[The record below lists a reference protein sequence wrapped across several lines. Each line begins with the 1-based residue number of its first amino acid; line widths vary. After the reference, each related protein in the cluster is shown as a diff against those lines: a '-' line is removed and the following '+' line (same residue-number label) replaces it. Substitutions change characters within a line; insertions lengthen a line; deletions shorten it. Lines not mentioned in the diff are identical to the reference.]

1 MTDMNTRPQPLID
14 IESLSKSF
22 PGQVAL
28 NDVSMQ
34 ILPGQIHALVG
45 QNGSGKS
52 TLIKILAGYH
62 QPDPGSVVRLHG
74 DTVDIGSLNPHERAH
89 LHVMHQDLGL
99 VRSLSIMENLALG
112 RGYHTGA
119 LGHISWA
126 KEAARVRTLLAE
138 FNVQA
143 DPRTRVAA
151 LAPADQAIV
160 ALIRALQDWGDGEWG
175 VLVLDEPTASLPK
188 PEVDRLFAAVRRVA
202 QRGGGVIF
210 VSHRLDEVFDLA
222 DYVTVLRDGRV
233 VGSQLLSELDQG
245 KLIELIVGRAV
256 DDLYTAPPEP
266 KSEVAVHTE
275 NLAGENLIDLDL
287 TVRRGEV
294 VGIAGLVGSG
304 RDEVASLLFGAK
316 KPVRGEV
323 RIDGKTVGGPR
334 GAIIAGMALVPA
346 DRKGLGCIP
355 EHTVR
360 ENVVLPRLGPFG
372 RFWLRRGAE
381 RSEAAH
387 WVSEVDVRPG
397 DPERRIITL
406 SGGNQQKAVLARWLR
421 TSPSVLVLDEP
432 TQGVDVGAKA
442 SIYELLAKSAEGGT
456 AVIMCSSDAEELA
469 HVCDRVLVLRGG
481 KVATEL
487 SGGSLTSDRI
497 VQEILS

>member
-1 MTDMNTRPQPLID
+1 MTEPTSRQQPLID

-28 NDVSMQ
+28 NNVSMQ

-62 QPDPGSVVRLHG
+62 QPDPGAIVRLHG
-74 DTVDIGSLNPHERAH
+74 EAVDIGSLNPHERAH

-99 VRSLSIMENLALG
+99 VGSLTIMENLALG
-112 RGYHTGA
+112 RGYQTGF
-119 LGHISWA
+119 GGRIRWA
-126 KEAARVRTLLAE
+126 TEAARVRALLAE
-138 FNVQA
+138 FDVHA
-143 DPRTRVAA
+143 DPRTRVQA
-151 LAPADQAIV
+151 LAPADRAIV

-222 DYVTVLRDGRV
+222 DYVTVLRDGKV
-233 VGSQLLSELDQG
+233 VGSQSLKELDQAR
-245 KLIELIVGRAV
+245 LIELIVGRAV

-266 KSEVAVHTE
+266 KADVAVQAEH
-275 NLAGENLIDLDL
+275 LAGDNLIDLDL

-304 RDEVASLLFGAK
+304 RDELASLLFGAK
-316 KPVRGEV
+316 RPVRGEV
-323 RIDGKTVGGPR
+323 RIAGRTVGGPR
-334 GAIIAGMALVPA
+334 SAIIAGMALVPA

-355 EHTVR
+355 DHTVR

-372 RFWLRRGAE
+372 RYWLRRSAE
-381 RSEAAH
+381 RSEAAR
-387 WVSEVDVRPG
+387 WVTEVDVRPA

-442 SIYELLAKSAEGGT
+442 SIYELLAKSAEDGT
-456 AVIMCSSDAEELA
+456 AVIMCSSDSEELA

-481 KVATEL
+481 RVATEL

>member
-1 MTDMNTRPQPLID
+1 MTDPTARLQALID

-28 NDVSMQ
+28 NNVSLQ

-62 QPDPGSVVRLHG
+62 QPDPGAVVRLNG
-74 DTVDIGSLNPHERAH
+74 EPVEIASLAPDERAH

-99 VRSLSIMENLALG
+99 VGSLSIMENLALG

-119 LGHISWA
+119 FGRINWSR
-126 KEAARVRTLLAE
+126 EAQRVHGLLAE
-138 FNVQA
+138 FGVDA
-143 DPRTRVAA
+143 DPRTQVQA
-151 LAPADQAIV
+151 LPPAEQSIV
-160 ALIRALQDWGDGEWG
+160 ALIRALQEWREGEWG

-188 PEVDRLFAAVRRVA
+188 PEVDRLFTAVRRVA
-202 QRGGGVIF
+202 QRGGGVLF
-210 VSHRLDEVFDLA
+210 VSHRLNEVFDLA
-222 DYVTVLRDGRV
+222 EYVTVLRDGKV
-233 VGSQLLSELDQG
+233 VGSQPLGELDQG
-245 KLIELIVGRAV
+245 KLIELIVGRPIT
-256 DDLYTAPPEP
+256 DLYTAPPEP
-266 KSEVAVHTE
+266 MSEIAINVHH
-275 NLAGENLIDLDL
+275 LAGNDLINLDL

-294 VGIAGLVGSG
+294 VGVAGLVGSG
-304 RDEVASLLFGAK
+304 RNELASLLFGAK
-316 KPVRGEV
+316 RPVRGEV
-323 RIDGKTVGGPR
+323 SVSGRVVVGPR
-334 GAIIAGMALVPA
+334 GAITAGVAMVPA
-346 DRKGLGCIP
+346 DRKGLGSIP

-372 RFWLRRGAE
+372 RWWLRRGAE
-381 RSEAAH
+381 HTEAKRWIA
-387 WVSEVDVRPG
+387 EVDVRPS
-397 DPERRIITL
+397 DPERRLITL

-421 TSPSVLVLDEP
+421 TSPTVLVLDEP

-442 SIYELLAKSAEGGT
+442 SIYELLARSAADGT
-456 AVIMCSSDAEELA
+456 AIIMCSSDAEELA

-487 SGGSLTSDRI
+487 SGASLTSDRI
-497 VQEILS
+497 VQETLT